1 MKQTKKKQVK
11 NNSKVNEIKVLG
23 IGHYQIEYYIELTDE
38 DLKFLG
44 IEDISNLN
52 KLEDFSFL
60 ITDQNFI
67 NRFDIK
73 TENDSLNTLLFMNK
87 SLNDNNKLNI
97 EYIPF
102 ETPIFNV
109 QESEFEELFN
119 KVNQKFNLNI
129 INIPL
134 FKNQHTKVKLT
145 INNGDNEQSIEI
157 GNGSEKDFEYYVEK
171 RSSAQVFSGDSLDMF
186 GKKISKGQNK
196 QQKNENS
203 EKLFDDIILLSK
215 RYHYFICFSDDF
227 AEINPLE
234 DFIDFINN
242 LKLRYGAN
250 IITNFSDTTAK
261 FGSDEQMSNL
271 NKIYL
276 LTDTTITNV
285 NDAIKN
291 FNEHSNKYQTKQKK
305 DELIKEKDIEDYYI
319 HSIACR
325 GALSIT
331 CSKVGFFLDDQFK
344 KISMIEVPNN
354 GKALKLSY
362 DIKPYPKI
370 NHQNVEL
377 IEKYRE
383 KLKDEQTKNFYKDIF
398 FGGLLARYCSSNSK
412 ERGIKELY
420 PSYMNGCELLRRILD
435 LNVNGYPLTLNQ
447 KFYIVK
453 LDKSQI
459 DDYIK
464 KFELDALENKFVLD
478 CLNVEKSKMKY
489 YVPLFD
495 YNLHEFFGSKI
506 IQNDLL
512 KKGFITNKGYV
523 NYDPYYRAGMGVQKE
538 KKKININKNEE
549 ILKKQIE
556 KNEINTK
563 EKIILKVSPTNK
575 KLPTKN
581 CLALSQMDNYEH
593 QHVHRG
599 ERSPD
604 RKCQYC
610 ILGEHSKF
618 LEDIED
624 KKRKKMQLRRYDTD
638 EKKK

>member
-1 MKQTKKKQVK
+1 M
-11 NNSKVNEIKVLG
+11 
-23 IGHYQIEYYIELTDE
+23 GHYQIEYYIELTDDE
-38 DLKFLG
+38 LKLFD
-44 IEDISNLN
+44 IEDIYNLN
-52 KLEDFSFL
+52 KIQDFTFL
-60 ITDQNFI
+60 ITSQNFI
-67 NRFDIK
+67 NKFDIK
-73 TENDSLNTLLFMNK
+73 TEYDSLNTLLFMNK
-87 SLNDNNKLNI
+87 SLNDTNKLNI
-97 EYIPF
+97 EYIPY
-102 ETPIFNV
+102 ETPIFN
-109 QESEFEELFN
+109 QEEKDFEELFN
-119 KVNQKFNLNI
+119 KINQKFNLNI
-129 INIPL
+129 QLIPL
-134 FKNQHTKVKLT
+134 FKDQHNKVTLT
-145 INNGDNEQSIEI
+145 IKNGENEKSIEI
-157 GNGSEKDFEYYVEK
+157 GNGTEKDFEYYVD
-171 RSSAQVFSGDSLDMF
+171 RRASAQNFSGSINFLKNKNQNNEREEKVFDNVLLNS
-186 GKKISKGQNK
+186 KK
-196 QQKNENS
+196 
-203 EKLFDDIILLSK
+203 
-215 RYHYFICFSDDF
+215 YHYFICFIDDI
-227 AEINPLE
+227 AEINPIE
-234 DFIDFINN
+234 DFIDFINF
-242 LKLRYGAN
+242 LKLKYDAN
-250 IITNFSDTTAK
+250 IITTFSNTTDR
-261 FGSDEQMSNL
+261 FTSDEEISNL

-276 LTDTTITNV
+276 LTDTTITEV
-285 NDAIKN
+285 NDAVN
-291 FNEHSNKYQTKQKK
+291 NYNQHSNKYQTKQKK
-305 DELIKEKDIEDYYI
+305 DEPIKEKDIEDYYI

-331 CSKVGFFLDDQFK
+331 CSKVGFFLDNQFN

-370 NHQNVEL
+370 NHQNVDL
-377 IEKYRE
+377 IQKYKDILRDSEK
-383 KLKDEQTKNFYKDIF
+383 KKFYKNIF
-398 FGGLLARYCSSNSK
+398 FGGLLGRYCSSNSK

-420 PSYMNGCELLRRILD
+420 PSYMSGCELLRRVLD
-435 LNVNGYPLTLNQ
+435 LNVNGYPMTLNPR
-447 KFYIVK
+447 FYVVK
-453 LDKSQI
+453 LDKSQV

-464 KFELDALENKFVLD
+464 KFELEALENKFVLD

-495 YNLHEFFGSKI
+495 YNLHGFFGSKV
-506 IQNDLL
+506 IQNELL

-538 KKKININKNEE
+538 KKKMYINKNEE

>member
-1 MKQTKKKQVK
+1 MKQTKKKQAKK
-11 NNSKVNEIKVLG
+11 NTNENEIKILG
-23 IGHYQIEYYIELTDE
+23 MGHYQIEYYIELTDDE
-38 DLKFLG
+38 LKLFD
-44 IEDISNLN
+44 IEDIYNLN
-52 KLEDFSFL
+52 KIQDFTFL
-60 ITDQNFI
+60 ITSQNFI
-67 NRFDIK
+67 NKFDIK
-73 TENDSLNTLLFMNK
+73 TEYDSLNTLLFMNK
-87 SLNDNNKLNI
+87 SLNDTNKLNI
-97 EYIPF
+97 EYIPY
-102 ETPIFNV
+102 ETPIFN
-109 QESEFEELFN
+109 QEEKDFEELFN
-119 KVNQKFNLNI
+119 KINQKFNLNI
-129 INIPL
+129 QLIPL
-134 FKNQHTKVKLT
+134 FKDQHNKVTLT
-145 INNGDNEQSIEI
+145 IKNGENEKSIEI
-157 GNGSEKDFEYYVEK
+157 GNGTEKDFEYYVD
-171 RSSAQVFSGDSLDMF
+171 RRASAQNFSGSLNFLKNKNQNNEREEKVFDNVLLNS
-186 GKKISKGQNK
+186 KK
-196 QQKNENS
+196 
-203 EKLFDDIILLSK
+203 
-215 RYHYFICFSDDF
+215 YHYFICFIDDI
-227 AEINPLE
+227 AEINPIE
-234 DFIDFINN
+234 DFIDFINF
-242 LKLRYGAN
+242 LKLKYDAN
-250 IITNFSDTTAK
+250 IITTFSNTTDR
-261 FGSDEQMSNL
+261 FTSDEEISNL

-276 LTDTTITNV
+276 LTDTTITEV
-285 NDAIKN
+285 NDAVN
-291 FNEHSNKYQTKQKK
+291 NYNQHSNKYQTKQKK
-305 DELIKEKDIEDYYI
+305 DEPIKEKDIEDYYI

-331 CSKVGFFLDDQFK
+331 CSKVGFFLDNQFN

-370 NHQNVEL
+370 NHQNVDL
-377 IEKYRE
+377 IQKYKDILRDSEK
-383 KLKDEQTKNFYKDIF
+383 KKFYKNIF
-398 FGGLLARYCSSNSK
+398 FGGLLGRYCSSNSK

-420 PSYMNGCELLRRILD
+420 PSYMSGCELLRRVLD
-435 LNVNGYPLTLNQ
+435 LNVNGYPMTLNPR
-447 KFYIVK
+447 FYVVK
-453 LDKSQI
+453 LDKSQV

-464 KFELDALENKFVLD
+464 KFELEALENKFVLD

-495 YNLHEFFGSKI
+495 YNLHGFFGSKV
-506 IQNDLL
+506 IQNELL

-538 KKKININKNEE
+538 KKKMYINKNEE

-599 ERSPD
+599 EKSPD

-618 LEDIED
+618 LDDIED

-638 EKKK
+638 E

>member
-1 MKQTKKKQVK
+1 MKQTKKKQAKK
-11 NNSKVNEIKVLG
+11 NTNENEIKILG
-23 IGHYQIEYYIELTDE
+23 MGHYQIEYYIELTDDE
-38 DLKFLG
+38 LKLFD
-44 IEDISNLN
+44 IEDIYNLN
-52 KLEDFSFL
+52 KIQDFTFL
-60 ITDQNFI
+60 ITSQNFI
-67 NRFDIK
+67 NKFDIK
-73 TENDSLNTLLFMNK
+73 TEYDSLNTLLFMNK
-87 SLNDNNKLNI
+87 SLNDSNKLNI
-97 EYIPF
+97 EYIPY
-102 ETPIFNV
+102 ETPIFN
-109 QESEFEELFN
+109 QEEKDFEELFN
-119 KVNQKFNLNI
+119 KINQKFNLNI
-129 INIPL
+129 QPIPL
-134 FKNQHTKVKLT
+134 FKDQHNKVTLT
-145 INNGDNEQSIEI
+145 IKNGENEKSIEI
-157 GNGSEKDFEYYVEK
+157 GNGTEKDFEYYVD
-171 RSSAQVFSGDSLDMF
+171 RRASAQNFSGSLDF
-186 GKKISKGQNK
+186 LKNKNQNNEREEKVFDNVLLNSKK
-196 QQKNENS
+196 
-203 EKLFDDIILLSK
+203 
-215 RYHYFICFSDDF
+215 YHYFICFIDDI
-227 AEINPLE
+227 AEINPIE
-234 DFIDFINN
+234 DFIDFINF
-242 LKLRYGAN
+242 LKLKYDAN
-250 IITNFSDTTAK
+250 IITTFSNTTDR
-261 FGSDEQMSNL
+261 FTSDEEISNL

-276 LTDTTITNV
+276 LTDTTITEV
-285 NDAIKN
+285 NDAVN
-291 FNEHSNKYQTKQKK
+291 NYNQHSNKYQTKQKK
-305 DELIKEKDIEDYYI
+305 DEPIKEKDIEDYYI

-331 CSKVGFFLDDQFK
+331 CSKVGFFLDNQFN

-370 NHQNVEL
+370 NHQNVDL
-377 IEKYRE
+377 IQKYKDILRDSEK
-383 KLKDEQTKNFYKDIF
+383 KKFYKNIF
-398 FGGLLARYCSSNSK
+398 FGGLLGRYCSSNSK

-420 PSYMNGCELLRRILD
+420 PSYMSGCELLRRVLD
-435 LNVNGYPLTLNQ
+435 LNVNGYPMTLNPR
-447 KFYIVK
+447 FYVVK
-453 LDKSQI
+453 LDKSQV

-464 KFELDALENKFVLD
+464 KFELEALENKFVLD

-495 YNLHEFFGSKI
+495 YNLHGFFGSKI
-506 IQNDLL
+506 IQNELL

-538 KKKININKNEE
+538 KKKMYINKNEE

-618 LEDIED
+618 LDDIED

-638 EKKK
+638 E

>member
-1 MKQTKKKQVK
+1 MKQTKKKQAKK
-11 NNSKVNEIKVLG
+11 NTNENEIKILG
-23 IGHYQIEYYIELTDE
+23 MGHYQIEYYIELTDDE
-38 DLKFLG
+38 LKLFD
-44 IEDISNLN
+44 IEDIYNLN
-52 KLEDFSFL
+52 KIQDFTFL
-60 ITDQNFI
+60 ITSQNFI
-67 NRFDIK
+67 NKFDIK
-73 TENDSLNTLLFMNK
+73 TEYDSLNTLLFMNK
-87 SLNDNNKLNI
+87 SLNDTNKLNI
-97 EYIPF
+97 EYIPY
-102 ETPIFNV
+102 ETPIFN
-109 QESEFEELFN
+109 QEEKDFEELFN
-119 KVNQKFNLNI
+119 KINQKFNLNI
-129 INIPL
+129 QPIPL
-134 FKNQHTKVKLT
+134 FKDQHNKVTLT
-145 INNGDNEQSIEI
+145 IKNGENEKSIEI
-157 GNGSEKDFEYYVEK
+157 GNGTEKDFEYYVD
-171 RSSAQVFSGDSLDMF
+171 RRASAQNFSGSLNFLKNKNQNNEREEKVFDNVLLNS
-186 GKKISKGQNK
+186 KK
-196 QQKNENS
+196 
-203 EKLFDDIILLSK
+203 
-215 RYHYFICFSDDF
+215 YHYFICFIDDI
-227 AEINPLE
+227 AEINPIE
-234 DFIDFINN
+234 DFIDFINF
-242 LKLRYGAN
+242 LKLKYDAN
-250 IITNFSDTTAK
+250 IITTFSNTTDR
-261 FGSDEQMSNL
+261 FTSDEEISNL

-276 LTDTTITNV
+276 LTDTTITEV
-285 NDAIKN
+285 NDAVN
-291 FNEHSNKYQTKQKK
+291 NYNQHSNKYQTKQKK
-305 DELIKEKDIEDYYI
+305 DEPIKEKDIEDYYI

-331 CSKVGFFLDDQFK
+331 CSKVGFFLDNQFN

-370 NHQNVEL
+370 NHQNVDL
-377 IEKYRE
+377 IQKYKDILRDSEK
-383 KLKDEQTKNFYKDIF
+383 KKFYKNIF
-398 FGGLLARYCSSNSK
+398 FGGLLGRYCSSNSK
-412 ERGIKELY
+412 ERGVKELY
-420 PSYMNGCELLRRILD
+420 PSYMSGCELLRRVLD
-435 LNVNGYPLTLNQ
+435 LNVNGYPMTLNPR
-447 KFYIVK
+447 FYVVK
-453 LDKSQI
+453 LDKSQV

-495 YNLHEFFGSKI
+495 YNLHGFFGSKV
-506 IQNDLL
+506 IQNELL

-599 ERSPD
+599 EKSPD

-618 LEDIED
+618 LDDIED

-638 EKKK
+638 E

>member
-1 MKQTKKKQVK
+1 MKQTKKKQAKK
-11 NNSKVNEIKVLG
+11 NTNENEIKILG
-23 IGHYQIEYYIELTDE
+23 MGHYQIEYYIELTDDE
-38 DLKFLG
+38 LKLFD
-44 IEDISNLN
+44 IEDIYNLN
-52 KLEDFSFL
+52 KIQDFTFL
-60 ITDQNFI
+60 ITSQNFI
-67 NRFDIK
+67 NKFDIK
-73 TENDSLNTLLFMNK
+73 TEYDSLNTLLFMNK
-87 SLNDNNKLNI
+87 SLNDSNKLNI
-97 EYIPF
+97 EYIPY
-102 ETPIFNV
+102 ETPIFN
-109 QESEFEELFN
+109 QEEKDFEELFN
-119 KVNQKFNLNI
+119 KINQKFNLNI
-129 INIPL
+129 QPIPL
-134 FKNQHTKVKLT
+134 FKDQHNKVTLT
-145 INNGDNEQSIEI
+145 IKNGENEKSIEI
-157 GNGSEKDFEYYVEK
+157 GNGTEKDFEYYVD
-171 RSSAQVFSGDSLDMF
+171 RRASAQNFSGSLNFLKNKNQNNEREEKVFDNVLLNS
-186 GKKISKGQNK
+186 KK
-196 QQKNENS
+196 
-203 EKLFDDIILLSK
+203 
-215 RYHYFICFSDDF
+215 YHYFICFIDDI
-227 AEINPLE
+227 AEINPIE
-234 DFIDFINN
+234 DFIDFINF
-242 LKLRYGAN
+242 LKLKYDAN
-250 IITNFSDTTAK
+250 IITTFSNTTDR
-261 FGSDEQMSNL
+261 FTSDEEISNL

-276 LTDTTITNV
+276 LTDTTITEV
-285 NDAIKN
+285 NDAVN
-291 FNEHSNKYQTKQKK
+291 NYNQHSNKYQTKQKK
-305 DELIKEKDIEDYYI
+305 DEPIKEKDIEDYYI

-331 CSKVGFFLDDQFK
+331 CSKVGFFLDNQFN

-370 NHQNVEL
+370 NHQNVDL
-377 IEKYRE
+377 IQKYKDILRDSEK
-383 KLKDEQTKNFYKDIF
+383 KKFYKNIF
-398 FGGLLARYCSSNSK
+398 FGGLLGRYCSSNSK

-420 PSYMNGCELLRRILD
+420 PSYMSGCELLRRVLD
-435 LNVNGYPLTLNQ
+435 LNVNGYPMTLNPR
-447 KFYIVK
+447 FYVVK
-453 LDKSQI
+453 LDKSQV

-464 KFELDALENKFVLD
+464 KFELEALENKFVLD

-495 YNLHEFFGSKI
+495 YNLHGFFGSKV
-506 IQNDLL
+506 IQNELL

-538 KKKININKNEE
+538 KKKMYINKNEE

-599 ERSPD
+599 EKSPD

-618 LEDIED
+618 LDDIED

-638 EKKK
+638 E